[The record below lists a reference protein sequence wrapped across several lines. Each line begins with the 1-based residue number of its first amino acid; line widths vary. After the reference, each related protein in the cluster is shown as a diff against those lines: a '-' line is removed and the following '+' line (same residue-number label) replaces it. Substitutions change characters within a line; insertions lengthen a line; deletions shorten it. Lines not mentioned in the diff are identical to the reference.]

1 MKKETNDILTFTTF
15 FLLAICVIVIG
26 ILLTFLFIRVG
37 DLAKEVK
44 EIKTQLTPEEV
55 PNGYDT
61 TPFKEIVG
69 KDILEESKDD
79 TIVVLVARQS
89 CGYCALYAPVITKVS
104 EDYNFTIRYVDLE
117 KVIDVYSP
125 NWDVIDQES
134 YNAMVSL
141 PTIAGYETFM
151 DDFGATPMTVVI
163 KNGKIIGG
171 VVGYVEEDTL
181 IKALKDSGFL
191 K

>member
-1 MKKETNDILTFTTF
+1 MKKETNDILTFVTPF
-15 FLLAICVIVIG
+15 ILVLCVIVIG
-26 ILLTFLFIRVG
+26 ILLAFLFIRVG

-55 PNGYDT
+55 PSGYDT

-104 EDYNFTIRYVDLE
+104 ENYDFTVRYVDLE
-117 KVIDVYSP
+117 KIIDIYSP

>member
-1 MKKETNDILTFTTF
+1 MKKETNDILTFVTPF
-15 FLLAICVIVIG
+15 ILVLCVIVIG
-26 ILLTFLFIRVG
+26 ILLAFLFIRVG

-104 EDYNFTIRYVDLE
+104 ENYDFTVRYVDLE
-117 KVIDVYSP
+117 KIIDIYSP

>member
-1 MKKETNDILTFTTF
+1 MKKETNDILTFVTPF
-15 FLLAICVIVIG
+15 ILVLCVIVIG
-26 ILLTFLFIRVG
+26 ILLAFLFIRVG

-104 EDYNFTIRYVDLE
+104 DNYDFTVRYIDLE
-117 KVIDVYSP
+117 KVIDVFSP

>member
-1 MKKETNDILTFTTF
+1 MKKETNDILTFVTPF
-15 FLLAICVIVIG
+15 ILVLCVIVIG
-26 ILLTFLFIRVG
+26 ILLAFLFIRVG

-89 CGYCALYAPVITKVS
+89 CGYCAMYAPVITKVS
-104 EDYNFTIRYVDLE
+104 DNYDFTVRYIDLE
-117 KVIDVYSP
+117 KVIDVFSP

-141 PTIAGYETFM
+141 PTASGYETFM
-151 DDFGATPMTVVI
+151 DDFGATPMTIVI

>member
-1 MKKETNDILTFTTF
+1 MKKETNDILTFVTPF
-15 FLLAICVIVIG
+15 ILVLCVIVIG
-26 ILLTFLFIRVG
+26 ILLAFLFIRVG

-89 CGYCALYAPVITKVS
+89 CGYCAMYAPVITKVS
-104 EDYNFTIRYVDLE
+104 DNYDFTVRYLDLE
-117 KVIDVYSP
+117 KVIDVFSP

-141 PTIAGYETFM
+141 PTASGYETFM
-151 DDFGATPMTVVI
+151 DDFGATPMTIVI

>member
-1 MKKETNDILTFTTF
+1 MKKETNDILTFVTPF
-15 FLLAICVIVIG
+15 ILVLCVIVIG
-26 ILLTFLFIRVG
+26 ILLAFLFIRVG

-104 EDYNFTIRYVDLE
+104 ENYDFTVRYVDLE
-117 KVIDVYSP
+117 KIIDIYSP

-141 PTIAGYETFM
+141 PTASGYETFM
-151 DDFGATPMTVVI
+151 DDFGATPMTIVI